1 MIASFKN
8 RTIVFLAIL
17 TTITISGVSSI
28 SAQEAK
34 TVNASKTERIF
45 EMRTYYAEPGK
56 MDALHARFRDHTCK
70 LFEKHGITIIG
81 FWKPTDKTKAED
93 MMVYILA
100 YPSKEAADASWKGFR
115 ADPVWNS
122 ARDASEKNGKLVK
135 KVESVF
141 LNPTDY
147 SPIK

>member
-8 RTIVFLAIL
+8 STIVLVATL
-17 TTITISGVSSI
+17 TLGALNCIPPIN
-28 SAQEAK
+28 AQEAK
-34 TVNASKTERIF
+34 TVNASKTERVF

-115 ADPVWNS
+115 ADPAWNT

>member
-8 RTIVFLAIL
+8 RTIILLAAL
-17 TTITISGVSSI
+17 TLGALSGVSPTT
-28 SAQEAK
+28 AQEAK
-34 TVNASKTERIF
+34 TVNASKTERVF

-70 LFEKHGITIIG
+70 LFEKHGMTIIG
-81 FWKPTDKTKAED
+81 FWKPTDKAKAEE

-115 ADPVWNS
+115 ADPAWNT